1 MPLAPTYIHPPVGP
15 VAGPLQLLP
24 VNADVLAV
32 HAADGAHLGS
42 LKKIGAV
49 WKFKAVGYDAAGGL
63 EPGGGPLTDRHN
75 TVFAEPDAAEV
86 TARLLHL

>member
-1 MPLAPTYIHPPVGP
+1 MPLNPTYIHLPDGP

-49 WKFKAVGYDAAGGL
+49 WKFKAVGYDAAGAL

-75 TVFAEPDAAEV
+75 TVFAQADAAEV
-86 TARLLHL
+86 SARLLGA